1 MRYFEFFVVVAAFA
15 FVVGCQQRKIAEVP
29 QPSAIRQVT
38 PEIAKDEIDAKKAQ
52 FIDVRTPE
60 EFGAE
65 HADKAVN
72 MPLDKIETEL
82 ASLDRSKP
90 VYIICQS
97 GRRSQ
102 KAAETLE
109 QSGFTDVYNIEG
121 GTTAWKKAGLPLGA
135 K

>member
-1 MRYFEFFVVVAAFA
+1 MRYFELLLITAGFVFI
-15 FVVGCQQRKIAEVP
+15 VGCQQQKIAEIP
-29 QPSAIRQVT
+29 QPSAIKQIA
-38 PEIAKDEIDAKKAQ
+38 PEAAKTEIDAKKVQ

-60 EFGAE
+60 EYGAE
-65 HADKAVN
+65 HAEKAVN

-82 ASLDRSKP
+82 ASLDRSKL
-90 VYIICQS
+90 VYIICQT

-109 QSGFTDVYNIEG
+109 KNGFTDVYNIEG
-121 GTTAWKKAGLPLGA
+121 GTSAWKKAGLPLGA

>member
-1 MRYFEFFVVVAAFA
+1 MRYVELLLIFAVFAFA
-15 FVVGCQQRKIAEVP
+15 VGCQQQRIAEIP
-29 QPSAIRQVT
+29 QPSAIKQVT
-38 PEIAKDEIDAKKAQ
+38 PEIAKGEIDAKKAQ

-65 HADKAVN
+65 HAEKAVN

-82 ASLDRSKP
+82 VSLDRSKP

-109 QSGFTDVYNIEG
+109 QNGFTDVYNIEG

>member
-1 MRYFEFFVVVAAFA
+1 MKTAFLIFLFAMVAACSA
-15 FVVGCQQRKIAEVP
+15 PPKVEVP
-29 QPSAIRQVT
+29 QPSAIKQVA
-38 PEIAKDEIDAKKAQ
+38 PEAAKTEIEAKKAQ

-60 EFGAE
+60 EYGAE

-72 MPLDKIETEL
+72 MPLDKIETDL

-90 VYIICQS
+90 VYIICQT

-109 QSGFTDVYNIEG
+109 KNGFTDVYNIEG
-121 GTTAWKKAGLPLGA
+121 GTAAWVKAGLPLGA